1 MNKIMGSKKKM
12 AQAARREA
20 RQTYSEVAE
29 VLREK
34 LDNLEKVL
42 KPRPKWMPRKIWRLF
57 SKIFVDIDKLEKTT
71 SGNTDDDFLNKVIKN
86 Y

>member
-1 MNKIMGSKKKM
+1 MGSKKKV

-34 LDNLEKVL
+34 LSELNKIL
-42 KPRPKWMPRKIWRLF
+42 KPRPKWVPRKIWCFLL
-57 SKIFVDIDKLEKTT
+57 KIFVDVEKLGKLVD
-71 SGNTDDDFLNKVIKN
+71 GRTDDDFLNKIIKN